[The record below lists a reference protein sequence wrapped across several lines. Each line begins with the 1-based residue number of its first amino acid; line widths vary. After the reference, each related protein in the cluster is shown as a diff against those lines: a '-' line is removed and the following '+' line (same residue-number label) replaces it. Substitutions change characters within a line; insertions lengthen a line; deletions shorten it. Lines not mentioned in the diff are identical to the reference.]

1 MRRRNV
7 TVGILI
13 VLVTSGASWAED
25 GGRKTTWLDSL
36 VERETLTD
44 GWFGL
49 GERLDERGVTV
60 SLAATGIYQ
69 INTHGALATNRRKG
83 RHAGSYDLEVE
94 LDLEKLFGL
103 RGGSIHVL
111 SEGSWSAGAD
121 PASVGSIFGIN
132 DDAAGH
138 RGIAVTTL
146 YYDQALFG
154 ETVRIH
160 VGKIDVTGGFHCHGC
175 PVAFDA
181 NTFANDETTQFMNSA
196 LVNNPTIPFPDEGLG
211 LALYVQLAERWY
223 VGAAVADAQANARES
238 GLGTAFHEEDYF
250 FSIVEAGVTPVIDSP
265 AGPLQGA
272 FRIGLWY
279 DPQDKARNNGT
290 TKRDDTGIY
299 LSADQVITKENLD
312 AEDTQ
317 GLSVFARL
325 GYADHDANQVGCF
338 WSAGAQYQGLLP
350 TRDDDVVAFG
360 VAQGRLTRSAGFT
373 ETHET
378 VMEAYYNAALTGWL
392 NVSPSIQYV
401 INPGGVNTVKDAV
414 IFGLRLQ
421 MAF

>member
-1 MRRRNV
+1 MRRRDV
-7 TVGILI
+7 TAGVLI
-13 VLVTSGASWAED
+13 VLVTGSASLAGD

-36 VERETLTD
+36 VQRETLTD
-44 GWFGL
+44 GWFGV

-60 SLAATGIYQ
+60 GLGVTGVYQ

-94 LDLEKLFGL
+94 LDLDRLFGL
-103 RGGSIHVL
+103 RGGSVHVL
-111 SEGSWSAGAD
+111 SEGSWSPGAD

-138 RGIAVTTL
+138 RGIAITTL

-160 VGKIDVTGGFHCHGC
+160 TGKIDVTGGFDCHGC

-181 NTFANDETTQFMNSA
+181 NTFANDETAQFMNSA

-211 LALYVQLAERWY
+211 LALYVQPAERWY
-223 VGAAVADAQANARES
+223 VSAAVADAQANVRES
-238 GLGTAFHEEDYF
+238 GLETTFHEEDYF
-250 FSIVEAGVTPVIDSP
+250 FSILEAGATPVIDSP

-272 FRIGLWY
+272 YRIGLWY
-279 DPQDKARNNGT
+279 DPQDKARNNGS
-290 TKRDDTGIY
+290 TKRDDTGVY
-299 LSADQVITKENLD
+299 LSADQVLTKEKAD
-312 AEDTQ
+312 AKDTQ
-317 GLSVFARL
+317 GLGVFARL
-325 GYADHDANQVGCF
+325 GCADRDVNQVGCF

-350 TRDDDVVAFG
+350 KRDDDIVAFG
-360 VAQGRLTRSAGFT
+360 VARGRLTRSAGFT

-378 VMEAYYNAALTGWL
+378 VTEAYYNIALSGWL

-401 INPGGVNTVKDAV
+401 VNPGGVNGVKDAV